1 MENISLKRVIPNIF
15 EDEET
20 HSEVWLQELSFQKGQ
35 QYLVEAASGT
45 GKTSLCSFIY
55 GDRRDFR
62 GEIRF
67 DGQDIRTLTTAQ
79 LENIRR
85 EHLSIV
91 FQDLKLFPELTAFEN
106 VLVKNQLTGH
116 KKESEIR
123 DLFVKLGIEDKLGSR
138 ADKLSLGQQQRVSFI
153 RALCQPFDF
162 IILDEPIS
170 HLDQANA
177 AVISSILTEEVKRQ
191 GASALVTSLGVTL
204 KLDYDKILKL

>member
-1 MENISLKRVIPNIF
+1 MEIISLKHVIPNIF
-15 EDEET
+15 EDGET
-20 HSEVWLQELSFQKGQ
+20 HSEVWLQEVTFQKGQ

-45 GKTSLCSFIY
+45 GKTSLCSFVY
-55 GDRRDFR
+55 GDRRDYR

-67 DGQDIRTLTTAQ
+67 DGQDVRNLSSAQ
-79 LENIRR
+79 LEELRR

-106 VLVKNQLTGH
+106 VLVKNQLTGY
-116 KKESEIR
+116 KKEEEIR
-123 DLFVKLGIEDKLGSR
+123 DLFVRLGIADKLGSR

-177 AVISSILTEEVKRQ
+177 EVISGILTEEVKRQ

>member
-1 MENISLKRVIPNIF
+1 MEIISLKNVIPNIF
-15 EDEET
+15 EDGET
-20 HSEVWLQELSFQKGQ
+20 HSEVWLQEVEFRKGN

-45 GKTSLCSFIY
+45 GKTSLCSFVY

-67 DGQDIRTLTTAQ
+67 DGQEVRTLSSAQ
-79 LENIRR
+79 LEEIRR

-106 VLVKNQLTGH
+106 VLVKNQLTGY
-116 KKESEIR
+116 KTEAEIR
-123 DLFVKLGIEDKLGSR
+123 DLFVRLGIADKLGSR

-177 AVISSILTEEVKRQ
+177 EVISGILTEEVKRQ